1 MRTLTDQQNLEINC
15 GGWALGK
22 DIWYEPYEKELI
34 QEELYTGLVQK
45 IPYKIMR
52 EYVLQLTFDKIHLDN
67 YANFICESSYAHLY
81 EQAKEHGYVGVAYR
95 IGLEN
100 YDLEKIDDY
109 SDIDWDFHFRRYTL
123 QDGWTEKIGV
133 YAPRQV
139 KTIFDWSDVCDIKYT
154 SSTKLFL
161 LKN

>member
-52 EYVLQLTFDKIHLDN
+52 DYILQLTFDKIRLDN

-81 EQAKEHGYVGVAYR
+81 EQAKE
-95 IGLEN
+95 E
-100 YDLEKIDDY
+100 
-109 SDIDWDFHFRRYTL
+109 
-123 QDGWTEKIGV
+123 
-133 YAPRQV
+133 
-139 KTIFDWSDVCDIKYT
+139 IKYFEVFPEEYN
-154 SSTKLFL
+154 KEVELAEGR
-161 LKN
+161 KKKGDG